1 MKITFKGDY
10 ALKAVL
16 DLSAHFGTAQRI
28 EEIAK
33 RQDIP
38 VKFLEQILLS
48 LKKGGF
54 VRSLRG
60 RSGGYELAR
69 SPEKIT
75 LGQVI
80 RYVEGPIEPISCVL
94 KKGRT
99 RCDFAD
105 RCALYDVFDEIGVYL
120 AKKVDSLT
128 FAELRDRQKKKEI
141 QGKKYLDYSI

>member
-16 DLSAHFGTAQRI
+16 DLSAHFGAAQRI

-80 RYVEGPIEPISCVL
+80 RYVEGPVEPISCVL
-94 KKGRT
+94 KKGGT

-105 RCALYDVFDEIGVYL
+105 RCVLHDVFDEIGVYL
-120 AKKVDSLT
+120 AKKVDSVS
-128 FAELRDRQKKKEI
+128 FAELSDRQKKKEI

>member
-16 DLSAHFGTAQRI
+16 DLSAGYGAPRRI
-28 EEIAK
+28 EEIAR

-54 VRSLRG
+54 VRSRRG
-60 RSGGYELAR
+60 PSGGYELAR

-80 RYVEGPIEPISCVL
+80 RYVEGPVEPISCVL
-94 KKGRT
+94 KKGGT
-99 RCDFAD
+99 RCNFAD
-105 RCALYDVFDEIGVYL
+105 RCVLHDVFDEIGVYL
-120 AKKVDSLT
+120 AKKVDSLN
-128 FAELRDRQKKKEI
+128 FAELRDRQKRKEI
-141 QGKKYLDYSI
+141 QRNKILDYSI

>member
-10 ALKAVL
+10 ALKAIL
-16 DLSAHFGTAQRI
+16 DLSANFGAPQRI
-28 EEIAK
+28 EEVAR

-69 SPEKIT
+69 APEKIT
-75 LGQVI
+75 LGQII
-80 RYVEGPIEPISCVL
+80 RYIEGPVEPISCVL
-94 KKGRT
+94 KKGGAS
-99 RCDFAD
+99 CNFAD
-105 RCALYDVFDEIGVYL
+105 RCVLRDVFDEIGSYV

-128 FAELRDRQKKKEI
+128 FAELRDRQKKREI
-141 QGKKYLDYSI
+141 QRKKFLDYSI